1 MVFIRAEVKRGL
13 ALEHPSQ
20 AASNLAGFFFFALGR
35 NPANRGLLPTVKI
48 AVTICLVLLTDID
61 SVLA

>member
-20 AASNLAGFFFFALGR
+20 AASNLAGFFF
-35 NPANRGLLPTVKI
+35 LLWGEILQTGACFRLSKLP
-48 AVTICLVLLTDID
+48 
-61 SVLA
+61 